1 MAAITGKTVPV
12 LPAQDIAASID
23 WYTALGF
30 VCTFRQEGAEPYA
43 ILARAAMELHLFGCP
58 DRHVAENTSC
68 YIRLDALDALHAEF
82 TARGIQPLSP
92 MEVQPWG
99 MREFYA
105 WDPSGNLLR
114 FGEPR

>member
-12 LPAQDIAASID
+12 LPSADLGGSID
-23 WYTALGF
+23 FYRRLGF
-30 VCTFRQEGAEPYA
+30 VCTFRQDGAEPYA
-43 ILARAAMELHLFGCP
+43 ILCRAAMELHLFGCS

-68 YIRLDALDALHAEF
+68 YIRLDALEPLHAEY
-82 TARGIQPLSP
+82 TAAGIDPISDIAL
-92 MEVQPWG
+92 QPWG
-99 MREFYA
+99 VREFYV